1 MSTLKVN
8 TLQTN
13 TGSSFNIGSQL
24 GVIPA
29 IDVTG
34 GAVFGAGINV
44 TGVST
49 FAGGVSASQGVDAT
63 GLRVTGI
70 STLGQT
76 TTAGFVNAGI
86 STLGDATASTLV
98 ISGVSTFT
106 TVKVGTAATIDSSGI
121 NVTGVITTSQLS
133 GGCLATID
141 NMSGIHTLGVT
152 TAASTS
158 ITLRH
163 PNQTSNISNGD
174 FVVGTGIT
182 VGTTVSAGAGTSSL
196 TLSLPVGI
204 NSTANRLAFYKHDK
218 IVTPAII
225 GGQLCRVWVNFSG
238 TDTVF
243 IRSSYNVSSITDNDV
258 GDYTVNFTTAMP
270 DSNYSP
276 SAVISLTSSASN
288 NYAYGIKSTGTTSIT
303 NMTTSSYRF
312 KTGWS
317 NNNQLDDAALV
328 SIQIFR

>member
-13 TGSSFNIGSQL
+13 SGSGFNIDSPL
-24 GVIPA
+24 ESIPS

-34 GAVFGAGINV
+34 SATIGGGLNV

-49 FAGGVSASQGVDAT
+49 VGV
-63 GLRVTGI
+63 VTGATSI
-70 STLGQT
+70 QATNFYGSGANLT
-76 TTAGFVNAGI
+76 GI
-86 STLGDATASTLV
+86 AATDNVRTSSLV
-98 ISGVSTFT
+98 VSGISTFT
-106 TVKVGTAATIDSSGI
+106 TVKVGTAATLDSSGI

-152 TAASTS
+152 TAASTFV
-158 ITLRH
+158 TLRH

-204 NSTANRLAFYKHDK
+204 NSNANPLAFYKHDK

-225 GGQLCRVWVNFSG
+225 GSQLCRVWVNFNG
-238 TDTVF
+238 TGTVF
-243 IRSSYNVSSITDNDV
+243 IRSSYNVSSITDNGT
-258 GDYTVNFTTAMP
+258 GDYTVNFTTALA
-270 DSNYSP
+270 DANYSAQQ
-276 SAVISLTSSASN
+276 SAGDAGALTGRFAFG
-288 NYAYGIKSTGTTSIT
+288 YGGVAPTTT
-303 NMTTSSYRF
+303 AYRF
-312 KTGWS
+312 FTSTFAGS
-317 NNNQLDDAALV
+317 MYDPPHVAVA
-328 SIQIFR
+328 IFR

>member
-13 TGSSFNIGSQL
+13 SGSGFNIDSPL
-24 GVIPA
+24 ESIPS

-34 GAVFGAGINV
+34 SATIGGGLNV

-49 FAGGVSASQGVDAT
+49 VGV
-63 GLRVTGI
+63 VTGATSI
-70 STLGQT
+70 QATNFYGSGANLT
-76 TTAGFVNAGI
+76 GI
-86 STLGDATASTLV
+86 AATDNVRTSSLV
-98 ISGVSTFT
+98 VSGISTFT
-106 TVKVGTAATIDSSGI
+106 TVKVGTAATLDSSGI

-133 GGCLATID
+133 GGCLATIS

-152 TAASTS
+152 TAASTFV
-158 ITLRH
+158 TLRH

-204 NSTANRLAFYKHDK
+204 NSNANRLAFYKHDK

-225 GGQLCRVWVNFSG
+225 GGQLCRAWINFQG
-238 TDTVF
+238 TGTVF
-243 IRSSYNVSSITDNDV
+243 IRSSYNVSSITDNAT
-258 GDYTVNFTTAMP
+258 GNYTVTFTTAMVDANYNVVASGGVNSSQTRPFTISPYTFATGSLSINAHTVNSSSPGLLTDP
-270 DSNYSP
+270 DFANV
-276 SAVISLTSSASN
+276 A
-288 NYAYGIKSTGTTSIT
+288 
-303 NMTTSSYRF
+303 
-312 KTGWS
+312 
-317 NNNQLDDAALV
+317 
-328 SIQIFR
+328 IFR